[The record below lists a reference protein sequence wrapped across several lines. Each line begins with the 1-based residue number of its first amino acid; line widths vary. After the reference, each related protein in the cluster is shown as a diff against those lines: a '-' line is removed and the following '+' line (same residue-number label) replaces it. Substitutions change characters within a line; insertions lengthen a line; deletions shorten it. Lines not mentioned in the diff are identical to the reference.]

1 MLPFSAQGANQAL
14 EDGSALGYLL
24 KGIDKPAEVTARLTL
39 FDKVRRN
46 RASRVQTLS
55 SISVGR
61 EAEVQEKLKRYKDNA
76 ESSKLLEPPQYF
88 IMTNSGSDS

>member
-1 MLPFSAQGANQAL
+1 M

-24 KGIDKPAEVTARLTL
+24 KGIGNAAEVSARLAL

-61 EAEVQEKLKRYKDNA
+61 NVEVEEELKKYMDNV
-76 ESSKLLEPPQYF
+76 ESSKLLGLFQYADTNGGSDTYF
-88 IMTNSGSDS
+88 ISGANPARL